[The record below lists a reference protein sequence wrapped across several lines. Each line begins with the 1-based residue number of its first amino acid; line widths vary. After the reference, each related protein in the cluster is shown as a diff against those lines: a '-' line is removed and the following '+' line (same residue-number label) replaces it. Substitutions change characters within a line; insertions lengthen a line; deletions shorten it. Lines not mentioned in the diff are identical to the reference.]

1 MESLYPLLRSP
12 SISAAVDGIEIQRSR
27 TSFEG
32 SHLAEKSPLMMRA
45 DAYDDYYAWLI
56 HRPVI
61 NLYPGVDRDGT
72 GSGSVSCSSN
82 AI

>member
-1 MESLYPLLRSP
+1 MFAPFALSEWNHYTRCFVPLLRSP

-27 TSFEG
+27 TSSEG

-45 DAYDDYYAWLI
+45 DAYDDYDAWLI

-61 NLYPGVDRDGT
+61 NNLYPMG
-72 GSGSVSCSSN
+72 
-82 AI
+82 